1 MNLDVTQFSLHFL
14 RNVGAGNDKTDFLAE
29 LIFVGKWFSFFY
41 VATNSYFR
49 KIKEQANYHH
59 MKYYFLIRGK
69 TNKKLWWALT
79 RRPIKTHLG
88 ITRRKC
94 CRRFLHAINVS
105 IKGKYQHIQILILFM
120 SCLTFFPEFNF

>member
-14 RNVGAGNDKTDFLAE
+14 RNVGAGNDTTVFGRVDFCWQMVSL
-29 LIFVGKWFSFFY
+29 FY
-41 VATNSYFR
+41 VATNSYFK

-59 MKYYFLIRGK
+59 MKYYFLIKGK
-69 TNKKLWWALT
+69 TNKKLWWEFA

-88 ITRRKC
+88 ITKGKC